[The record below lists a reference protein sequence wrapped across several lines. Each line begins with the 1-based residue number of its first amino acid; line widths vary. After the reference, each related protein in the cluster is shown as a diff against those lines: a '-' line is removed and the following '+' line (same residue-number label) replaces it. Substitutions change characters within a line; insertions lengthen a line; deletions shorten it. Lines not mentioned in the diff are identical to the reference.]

1 MVVTELPVPE
11 KEPMLLPLFAMY
23 KLAILL
29 ASAFMI
35 VTFGFAGCA
44 GRAAW
49 FMAERRRRVIA
60 ALLGKPNK

>member
-1 MVVTELPVPE
+1 
-11 KEPMLLPLFAMY
+11 MLLPLFAMY

-49 FMAERRRRVIA
+49 FMAERWRRVIA